1 MKFNELS
8 NEELVFASILMKDMI
23 LAYDDVLEA
32 GGLQHIL
39 DSPLGKVHIF
49 KELST
54 EERDQLE
61 TSDKLRILRSITNKL
76 KPIVELILDA
86 DPNMETE
93 LEEILFGVDDREED
107 ENL

>member
-8 NEELVFASILMKDMI
+8 NEEIVFTSLLLRDMI
-23 LAYDDVLEA
+23 LAYDEVLKA
-32 GGLQHIL
+32 GGLQHVL

-49 KELST
+49 KELTT

-76 KPIVELILDA
+76 HPIVDLILDV
-86 DPNMETE
+86 DPNIETE
-93 LEEILFGVDDREED
+93 LEEIIFGVDGEED
-107 ENL
+107 EDL